1 MEIYNKVNQFGN
13 LNQMKF
19 EVLKPGNVVYTLP
32 VESQHESSPGVMHGG
47 FMAAFMD
54 AIMGVATLSLTT
66 EKGHLTSTV
75 EFKLNFLKP
84 IKTGQKLTGYG
95 VVQHQGSRI
104 LVTEGKVYNENNELV
119 ALGLGTFNSYPAE
132 KSAVAHLIN
141 QKQF

>member
-19 EVLKPGNVVYTLP
+19 EVLKPGHVTYTLP
-32 VESQHESSPGVMHGG
+32 VDVQHESSPGVMHGG

-54 AIMGVATLSLTT
+54 AVMGVAALSLTT

-84 IKTGQKLTGYG
+84 VKTGEKLRGFG
-95 VVQHQGSRI
+95 VVQHEGRRI
-104 LVTEGKVYNENNELV
+104 LVAEGKIYNEKDELV
-119 ALGLGTFNSYPAE
+119 ALGLGTFNSYPVE
-132 KSAVAHLIN
+132 KSAVAHLMD
-141 QKQF
+141 K